1 MNADLRAVTQVQW
14 SMAIIPGPGL
24 RQLMKK
30 QGMNSYCFK
39 KKKNLRLLNTR
50 KHLLNIGKFSTVV
63 HWGLWRWTR
72 PSFLAHMCPYA
83 ISSFKTFLLI
93 SSLSWILLN
102 MLKFVVLFPQSL
114 TSPRKSLVNLEWR
127 HKTCAVPTKEQS
139 SLLAPRREHR
149 FGITQASCLL
159 RFQKVVQYKS
169 WLKNKMRWGSWNS
182 SYTATKD
189 GVQFTYIYSQHLAQ
203 CLVHICCSVNT
214 FYSLK
219 QTRWLVIKNPSW
231 FKATLKQIEIN
242 LIPKVHGEHS
252 PDFDFS
258 TICIDFSKIFISIP
272 SCRSTFLKGLLGNAT
287 WIWLAPP
294 NDNV

>member
-1 MNADLRAVTQVQW
+1 MNADLRAVIQVQW

-189 GVQFTYIYSQHLAQ
+189 GVQFTHIYILPALSTVSGTYMLLSKHFLLIETDKMA
-203 CLVHICCSVNT
+203 CHKK
-214 FYSLK
+214 SL
-219 QTRWLVIKNPSW
+219 
-231 FKATLKQIEIN
+231 
-242 LIPKVHGEHS
+242 LI
-252 PDFDFS
+252 
-258 TICIDFSKIFISIP
+258 
-272 SCRSTFLKGLLGNAT
+272 
-287 WIWLAPP
+287 
-294 NDNV
+294 